1 MLPSWCCLNRQG
13 SCWYSAT
20 SRTCDDAYQ
29 LLRKRP
35 DIDAVKVAE
44 GRHIFCAAGDDDELS
59 QFTPSFLWLLRDFY
73 LALEEDGRKV
83 SPGEY
88 LESALQPVKGAG
100 RSVEAKNAVSSTP
113 AVHKLTATLQATS
126 TA

>member
-1 MLPSWCCLNRQG
+1 MASLQ
-13 SCWYSAT
+13 A
-20 SRTCDDAYQ
+20 SRTRYPCS
-29 LLRKRP
+29 
-35 DIDAVKVAE
+35 E
-44 GRHIFCAAGDDDELS
+44 GSGRGPHFCAAGDDDELS

-100 RSVEAKNAVSSTP
+100 RSVEAKNAVSSSS
-113 AVHKLTATLQATS
+113 AVHKRSAALKQTALLDESSDYGDA
-126 TA
+126 

>member
-1 MLPSWCCLNRQG
+1 MHICECLAASLQAPRTRYPCSEG
-13 SCWYSAT
+13 S
-20 SRTCDDAYQ
+20 
-29 LLRKRP
+29 
-35 DIDAVKVAE
+35 
-44 GRHIFCAAGDDDELS
+44 GRSTHFCAAGDDDELS

-100 RSVEAKNAVSSTP
+100 RSVEAKNAVSSSS
-113 AVHKLTATLQATS
+113 AVHKHSAALKQTALLD
-126 TA
+126 